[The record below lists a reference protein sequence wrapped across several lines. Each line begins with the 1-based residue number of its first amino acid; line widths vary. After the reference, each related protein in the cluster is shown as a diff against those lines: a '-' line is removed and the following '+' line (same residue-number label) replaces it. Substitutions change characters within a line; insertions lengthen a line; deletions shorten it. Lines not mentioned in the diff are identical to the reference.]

1 MRILK
6 SLALAL
12 VLLGGALPLWAEGFD
27 PGIDYTVLPQ
37 PIPTDAP
44 EGKVEVAEFFWYG
57 CPHCY
62 HFEPKIR
69 AWLERKPEAAHF
81 VRIPASLNPS
91 WRPHAEAFYAA
102 EALGVTDRLHTPL
115 FDAIHE
121 QRRRI
126 FNRDQLARFAA
137 SQGIDEQKFRDA
149 MDSFLVQ
156 SKVRRADDLARRA
169 GIRGVPSVVV
179 AGRYLVTGQQAGSYD
194 RMIEIIDHLVR
205 QEAARGKS
213 GG

>member
-1 MRILK
+1 M
-6 SLALAL
+6 SA
-12 VLLGGALPLWAEGFD
+12 
-27 PGIDYTVLPQ
+27 TVKTLDCRGLSCPQ
-37 PIPTDAP
+37 PVLKT
-44 EGKVEVAEFFWYG
+44 K
-57 CPHCY
+57 
-62 HFEPKIR
+62 
-69 AWLERKPEAAHF
+69 
-81 VRIPASLNPS
+81 
-91 WRPHAEAFYAA
+91 
-102 EALGVTDRLHTPL
+102 EAL
-115 FDAIHE
+115 E
-121 QRRRI
+121 QGADLLEVI
-126 FNRDQLARFAA
+126 VDKEATKNNVSRFAA

-194 RMIEIIDHLVR
+194 RMIEIIDYLVR